1 MLKRRAP
8 SKCCPALRQD
18 HWSLP
23 SSEDLPLNLSTCIY
37 WNNVGDKSARFIHA
51 LSSHVF
57 LSFLW
62 RTISEHSV
70 NYQSDLRYIT
80 KLCQRHQEP
89 ARLCR
94 LTLDHLLWKHL
105 LPSCHQHSCQT
116 KSQFEVMHCTVSSQ
130 ATALYHFLGQK
141 GLRHFLEN
149 MCPLV
154 L

>member
-1 MLKRRAP
+1 M
-8 SKCCPALRQD
+8 
-18 HWSLP
+18 
-23 SSEDLPLNLSTCIY
+23 
-37 WNNVGDKSARFIHA
+37 GDKSACFIHA

-57 LSFLW
+57 LSLLW
-62 RTISEHSV
+62 TTISEHSV

-94 LTLDHLLWKHL
+94 LTPDHLLWKHL
-105 LPSCHQHSCQT
+105 LPSCHQRSCQA
-116 KSQFEVMHCTVSSQ
+116 KIQFEVMYCTVSSQ

-141 GLRHFLEN
+141 GLRHFLEK

-154 L
+154 LYLYGTTILAQVDTKLSNLPLPVFCISAIT